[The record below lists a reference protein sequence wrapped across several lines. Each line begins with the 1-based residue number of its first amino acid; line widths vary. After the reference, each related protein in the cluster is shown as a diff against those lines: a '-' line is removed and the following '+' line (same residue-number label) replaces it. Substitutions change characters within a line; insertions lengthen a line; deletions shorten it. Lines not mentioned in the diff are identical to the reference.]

1 MIRREFYTKTQNIL
15 VFTSLPLSK
24 LLSLSIWATSVFG
37 SLELNFETFHSNL
50 KSIHGLYGGLGASLV
65 IKTDKSEALA
75 LVGRP
80 VNEHLRAD
88 DVAKGEEHLHELGVA
103 ELLGQVVDEQ
113 VAAFGAAD
121 RAA

>member
-1 MIRREFYTKTQNIL
+1 MNGRLCTGG
-15 VFTSLPLSK
+15 V
-24 LLSLSIWATSVFG
+24 V
-37 SLELNFETFHSNL
+37 ETDEA
-50 KSIHGLYGGLGASLV
+50 K
-65 IKTDKSEALA
+65 ALA